1 MQEHRFKISRK
12 VTGIRSAEQSRL
24 MEDETVIRAND
35 APETTVSLPASEHKA
50 LQDRIRVLEMELQK
64 AREESFQAGYQEGKS
79 QGLAEAGEQI
89 TGLQQRFAEQ
99 EQAFELSLAQLDK
112 PLLELAVN
120 IAELII
126 GQVVREHEDIAKVL
140 SEKLSRMLSEVIDQN
155 KIIVALSAEDLR
167 RVDPI
172 ELKENL
178 EQPSSA
184 DIKIVADKNLQS
196 GECMVRTEEF
206 MIDGTHRNQLNHVAE
221 QLSSEDR

>member
-1 MQEHRFKISRK
+1 
-12 VTGIRSAEQSRL
+12 
-24 MEDETVIRAND
+24 
-35 APETTVSLPASEHKA
+35 
-50 LQDRIRVLEMELQK
+50 
-64 AREESFQAGYQEGKS
+64 
-79 QGLAEAGEQI
+79 
-89 TGLQQRFAEQ
+89 
-99 EQAFELSLAQLDK
+99 
-112 PLLELAVN
+112 
-120 IAELII
+120 
-126 GQVVREHEDIAKVL
+126 VL